1 LTKDGGNVKI
11 FLDTANVN
19 EIREAADW
27 GVLDGVTTNPS
38 LVSREKGHKFE
49 DLLREIVA
57 IVPGPVSAEV
67 VAFAAD
73 DMVSEGVRLSKI
85 APNIVIKI
93 PMCVEGLKAI
103 RRLTQDGISTNC
115 TLIFNATQALLAA
128 KAGATFASPFLG
140 RLDDIGHVGMDLIS
154 QIVTIYDNYALDT
167 EVLAA
172 SIRSPL
178 HVVDA
183 ALHAADA
190 CTMPFSVL
198 QAIVKHPLTDVGIAK
213 FNSDWK
219 NVPH

>member
-1 LTKDGGNVKI
+1 MKI
-11 FLDTANVN
+11 FLDTANID

-38 LVSREKGHKFE
+38 LVSKEKGRKFE

-73 DMVSEGVRLSKI
+73 DMVSEGIRLSKI
-85 APNIVIKI
+85 APNIVVKI
-93 PMCVEGLKAI
+93 PMNVEGLKAI
-103 RRLTQDGISTNC
+103 RRLTQDGIPTNC
-115 TLIFNATQALLAA
+115 TLVFNATQALLAA
-128 KAGATFASPFLG
+128 KAGATFVSPFLG

-154 QIVTIYDNYALDT
+154 QIVTIFDNYALDT

-198 QAIVKHPLTDVGIAK
+198 NAIVKHPLTDIGIAK